1 MTRANKCIGELME
14 AIDSYIPEP
23 ARKKSTSRS

>member
-1 MTRANKCIGELME
+1 ME

-23 ARKKSTSRS
+23 VRENRQAVPDGNRRRVLD